1 MPNPDLIDQP
11 ESMHD
16 VRENVDAIDRA
27 LVDLLVQ
34 RFAMMDAAARIKPD
48 RGAVRDEARKA
59 EVIENA
65 ASYAAGLGLPSDI
78 IAALWDQLVESSIAY
93 EFDRFDER

>member
-59 EVIENA
+59 EVIRNA
-65 ASYAAGLGLPSDI
+65 ANYAAGLGLPSDI